1 MNVSTLAA
9 ACPQAPC
16 RAYWVGGLAVALVAV
31 SGCSSIIPGAD
42 RDPPELFDLS
52 PKSTFAPDL
61 PKVNWQLIVER
72 PVAAAGLSSSR
83 IALKRH
89 PLRLEYY
96 AKTTWTDIA
105 PKMVQTL
112 MVESFENSGRIVAVG
127 RESAGLRSDFILKT
141 EMREFQAEYSDGLK
155 NSAKSNAPRVR
166 IRISAKLVL
175 MPQRIIVAG
184 KTIEKVVSAESNSMS
199 AIVRAFDRALGK
211 ALKNLVA
218 WTLRTGHKAWK
229 KRPRRSRIGS

>member
-1 MNVSTLAA
+1 MNVTTLAA
-9 ACPQAPC
+9 ACRQAPC
-16 RAYWVGGLAVALVAV
+16 RAHWAGGLAVALVAV

-52 PKSTFAPDL
+52 PKSTFAPNL
-61 PKVNWQLIVER
+61 PKANWQLIVER
-72 PVAAAGLSSSR
+72 PIAAAGLSSSR

-127 RESAGLRSDFILKT
+127 RESAGLRSDFVLKT
-141 EMREFQAEYSDGLK
+141 EMREFQAEYTSGIK
-155 NSAKSNAPRVR
+155 NGAKTNAPRIR

-175 MPQRIIVAG
+175 MPQRIIIAG
-184 KTIEKVVSAESNSMS
+184 KTIEKVVKAETNSMA

-211 ALKNLVA
+211 TLKNLVA
-218 WTLRTGHKAWK
+218 WTLRTGDKAWK
-229 KRPRRSRIGS
+229 ARSRRSRIGS

>member
-16 RAYWVGGLAVALVAV
+16 RAHWVGGLAVALVAV